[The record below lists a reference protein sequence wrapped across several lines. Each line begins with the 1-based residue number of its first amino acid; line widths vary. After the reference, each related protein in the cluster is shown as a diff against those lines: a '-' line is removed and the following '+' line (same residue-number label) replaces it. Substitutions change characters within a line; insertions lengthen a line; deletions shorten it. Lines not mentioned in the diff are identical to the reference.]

1 MIKNTTKNWRHL
13 KVKILK
19 HGAILQHIK
28 NQFPTNFSK
37 IDEMHMSQIEKNR
50 NVAER
55 NCLLLAVRSNVT
67 LLFVFSSNL
76 CIKVGSIL
84 KLRTTLA

>member
-1 MIKNTTKNWRHL
+1 
-13 KVKILK
+13 
-19 HGAILQHIK
+19 
-28 NQFPTNFSK
+28 
-37 IDEMHMSQIEKNR
+37 MSQIEKNR